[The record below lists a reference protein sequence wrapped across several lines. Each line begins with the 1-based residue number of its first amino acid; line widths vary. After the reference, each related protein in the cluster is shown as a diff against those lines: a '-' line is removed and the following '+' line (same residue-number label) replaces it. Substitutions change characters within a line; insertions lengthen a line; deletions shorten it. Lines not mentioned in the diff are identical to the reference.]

1 MSEILA
7 PCGSFESLIAALNSG
22 ADAVYAGMKRFSA
35 RKNAENFSDE
45 ELEKAAFECHKRGV
59 KLYIALNTLIYDE
72 ELADFAECVKI
83 AAKCGADGIIV
94 QDLGGAQLIREIC
107 PEMPRHASTQMT
119 LNSVSGVKAAEEL
132 RFSRAV
138 IGRELSKDEI
148 IEISKNSDIELETFV
163 HGALC
168 TSVSGQ
174 CYMSAF
180 FGRRSGNRG
189 LCAQPCRLDFSVNG
203 RHNVIS
209 LKDSS
214 LVKNL
219 IELPEIASFKIEG
232 RMKRPE
238 YVACAVD
245 ACVKSLKN
253 EPFDEE
259 RLSNVFS
266 RGGLTDGYFT
276 GKMTEMNGIRGKDD
290 VDFSAKSLSSIRSI
304 YKDEFPR
311 IKVDISVK
319 ITSGESIT
327 AIADYEYGS
336 VSAASGVIPE
346 KATGQPLDSKS
357 VCERMSKL
365 GGTPFYAGKVEANVE
380 NGLYVSASAL
390 NALRRELCEKLGEK
404 ILELNTP
411 RYEILE
417 PKFPE
422 FKRSS
427 TKKTAYRAEVH
438 TFEQLKQAL
447 ELPFELIYVPLDLL
461 GENIPE
467 KGRIAV
473 APPLILN
480 EKIDREKLCE
490 LRETGFENGFAQ
502 TLAHAVLLKECG
514 FKIHGGFRMNILN
527 SISASVCEKFGFSD
541 LTLSIEG
548 AASKLSEINCGIP
561 TGIVAYGKL
570 PLTLMRRCP
579 IANGKTCGVF
589 GGKNNCEKRVFD
601 RFGREIPVQC
611 GGRSVELLNPDP
623 LVLSDKPE
631 VLRKFDFVVFN
642 FTDEK
647 CIKDIVEMYDNCL
660 SPSGKFTRG
669 MTFEGVI

>member
-7 PCGSFESLIAALNSG
+7 PCGSYESLIAALNSG

-45 ELEKAAFECHKRGV
+45 ELEKAVTECHKRGV
-59 KLYIALNTLIYDE
+59 KLYIALNTLVYDE
-72 ELADFAECVKI
+72 ELTDFADCVKT
-83 AAKCGADGIIV
+83 AAKYGVDGIIV
-94 QDLGGAQLIREIC
+94 QDLGGAELIRQIC
-107 PEMPRHASTQMT
+107 PKMPRHASTQMT
-119 LNSVSGVKAAEEL
+119 LNSVSGVKAAKEL
-132 RFSRAV
+132 GFSRVV

-148 IEISKNSDIELETFV
+148 VEISSNTDLELEVFV

-189 LCAQPCRLDFSVNG
+189 LCAQPCRLDFNVNG

-214 LVKNL
+214 LVGKL
-219 IELPEIASFKIEG
+219 PELPEISSFKIEG

-253 EPFDEE
+253 EQYDEE
-259 RLSNVFS
+259 LLSNIFS

-276 GKMTEMNGIRGKDD
+276 GRMTDMNGIRGKED
-290 VDFSAKSLSSIRSI
+290 VDFSAKALSSIRSI

-311 IKVDISVK
+311 IKVDIFVK
-319 ITSGESIT
+319 IQSGT
-327 AIADYEYGS
+327 AIYAVADYGCGS
-336 VSAASGVIPE
+336 IKAISEVIPE
-346 KATGQPLDSKS
+346 KAVGQPLTAKS
-357 VCERMSKL
+357 VCDRMSKL
-365 GGTPFYAGKVEANVE
+365 GGTQFYAGKVNAEIE
-380 NGLYVSASAL
+380 DGLYVSASAL
-390 NALRRELCEKLGEK
+390 NALRRELCDKLGD
-404 ILELNTP
+404 IVLELNTP
-411 RYEILE
+411 VYDIFK
-417 PKFPE
+417 PDFPE
-422 FKRSS
+422 ITSNS
-427 TKKTAYRAEVH
+427 AKKTAYRAEIQ
-438 TFEQLKQAL
+438 TAEQLEQAL
-447 ELPFELIYVPLDLL
+447 KLPFEMIYAPFDLL
-461 GENIPE
+461 GENTPE

-473 APPLILN
+473 APPLIIN
-480 EKIDREKLCE
+480 EKADRKKLCE
-490 LRETGFENGFAQ
+490 LREMGFENGFAQ

-527 SISASVCEKFGFSD
+527 GISANVCKKFGFSD

-548 AASKLSEINCGIP
+548 AANKLSGISCDIP

-579 IANGKTCGVF
+579 IANGKTCGIR
-589 GGKNNCEKRVFD
+589 GGKNGCEKRITD
-601 RFGREIPVQC
+601 RFGRNIPVLC
-611 GGRSVELLNPDP
+611 GRRSVELLNPDP
-623 LVLSDKPE
+623 LILSDKPE
-631 VLRKFDFVVFN
+631 VLRKFDFAVFN
-642 FTDEK
+642 FTDENNLEE
-647 CIKDIVEMYDNCL
+647 IVKMYENCV
-660 SPSGKFTRG
+660 SPNGKFTRG
-669 MTFEGVI
+669 MTFDGVI